1 MHTVTTPM
9 MMIILGI
16 YKDYKHIFF
25 DDD

>member
-1 MHTVTTPM
+1 VTTPM